1 MEYRKF
7 GDTYVVRIQRGEKII
22 EQLTSLC
29 KKENIR
35 LGSIEGLG
43 AAGKVTVGCYNVEEK
58 HYYKT
63 TFEGGTFEITSLTGN
78 ISEMNGEVY
87 LHVHMSFAGEDGIGH
102 GGHLNEAVIAAT
114 AEIFVRC
121 LDGHV
126 GRAHDEETG
135 LNLYKFD

>member
-7 GDTYVVRIQRGEKII
+7 GDTYVVRIQRGEEII
-22 EQLTSLC
+22 EQLTALC
-29 KKENIR
+29 KIENIR

-87 LHVHMSFAGEDGIGH
+87 LHVHMSFAGEDGKRDRKR
-102 GGHLNEAVIAAT
+102 
-114 AEIFVRC
+114 FVRS
-121 LDGHV
+121 
-126 GRAHDEETG
+126 GRPGRGNDPLLPAG
-135 LNLYKFD
+135 GS